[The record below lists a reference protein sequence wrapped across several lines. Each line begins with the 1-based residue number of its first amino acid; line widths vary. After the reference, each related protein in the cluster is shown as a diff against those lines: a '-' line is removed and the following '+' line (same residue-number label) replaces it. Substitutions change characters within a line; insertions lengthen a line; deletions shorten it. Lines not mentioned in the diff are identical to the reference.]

1 MWIRLHQVLLKK
13 EKYHRQKFYILM
25 LFHQTDHLC
34 KLKTK
39 EALTPILV
47 EPQNLFP
54 STQKSDYLKQPFVY
68 DFQDNFLAENVTH
81 HQRHKL
87 LI

>member
-1 MWIRLHQVLLKK
+1 
-13 EKYHRQKFYILM
+13 M
-25 LFHQTDHLC
+25 LFHQPDHLC

-39 EALTPILV
+39 GALILTV
-47 EPQNLFP
+47 AEHQNLFP
-54 STQKSDYLKQPFVY
+54 STPNSDHLKQTFVY
-68 DFQDNFLAENVTH
+68 DFQDNFLAEKVTH

>member
-1 MWIRLHQVLLKK
+1 
-13 EKYHRQKFYILM
+13 M
-25 LFHQTDHLC
+25 LFHQENRLC

-39 EALTPILV
+39 EALTPIPV
-47 EPQNLFP
+47 ELQNLFP
-54 STQKSDYLKQPFVY
+54 FTQKSDHLKQTFVY
-68 DFQDNFLAENVTH
+68 DFQDNFPAEKATH

>member
-1 MWIRLHQVLLKK
+1 M
-13 EKYHRQKFYILM
+13 
-25 LFHQTDHLC
+25 FHQADHLR

-39 EALTPILV
+39 EALILILV
-47 EPQNLFP
+47 EHQNLFP
-54 STQKSDYLKQPFVY
+54 STQNCDHLKQLFVY
-68 DFQDNFLAENVTH
+68 DFQDNFPAEKVTH

>member
-1 MWIRLHQVLLKK
+1 
-13 EKYHRQKFYILM
+13 M
-25 LFHQTDHLC
+25 LFHQADRLC

-47 EPQNLFP
+47 ELQNLFP
-54 STQKSDYLKQPFVY
+54 STQKSDHLKQPFVY
-68 DFQDNFLAENVTH
+68 DFQDNFPAEKVTH

>member
-1 MWIRLHQVLLKK
+1 MCIRLHQVRLKK

-25 LFHQTDHLC
+25 LSHQADRLC

-39 EALTPILV
+39 EVLTLILV
-47 EPQNLFP
+47 ELQNLFP
-54 STQKSDYLKQPFVY
+54 STQISNHSKQPFVY
-68 DFQDNFLAENVTH
+68 DFQDNFPAEKVNH
-81 HQRHKL
+81 QQRHKL